1 MSGGLHVLPEYNTQE
16 RNKDAVM
23 LVDELTS
30 TEYYVGIS
38 WNRADQSKPT
48 WRIKRIWKV
57 GTVWHFGFPQQNPKV
72 VQHILKSIFILN
84 YPLQAHMLVKY
95 TW

>member
-1 MSGGLHVLPEYNTQE
+1 MSGGLHVLPEYNVQE

-30 TEYYVGIS
+30 TEYYIGIS

-57 GTVWHFGFPQQNPKV
+57 GTVWHFGFPQPDPKHDGN
-72 VQHILKSIFILN
+72 QE
-84 YPLQAHMLVKY
+84 VKWVGDERYSY
-95 TW
+95 TYAP

>member
-1 MSGGLHVLPEYNTQE
+1 MSGGLHVLPEYNVQE

-30 TEYYVGIS
+30 TEYYIGIS

-57 GTVWHFGFPQQNPKV
+57 GTSS
-72 VQHILKSIFILN
+72 SIYFTIMAYSSWSCCRN
-84 YPLQAHMLVKY
+84 V
-95 TW
+95 

>member
-1 MSGGLHVLPEYNTQE
+1 MNSGLHILPEYNTQE
-16 RNKDAVM
+16 HNRDAVM

-30 TEYYVGIS
+30 TEYYIGIS

-57 GTVWHFGFPQQNPKV
+57 GTVWHFGFPQPDPK
-72 VQHILKSIFILN
+72 QGGNQEFKWIWDDRYS
-84 YPLQAHMLVKY
+84 YSYAP
-95 TW
+95 

>member
-16 RNKDAVM
+16 RNRDAVM

-30 TEYYVGIS
+30 TEYYIGIS

-48 WRIKRIWKV
+48 WRIKRIWKI
-57 GTVWHFGFPQQNPKV
+57 GTVWHFGFPLEDPKHDGNQEFKWV
-72 VQHILKSIFILN
+72 WDN
-84 YPLQAHMLVKY
+84 RYGY
-95 TW
+95 TYAP